1 MSDKM
6 REAFKVAFR
15 KAASEDVDYDEAVD
29 RGLAAALTAQAEQ
42 RGDVSGWYCAHCQH
56 GVDPVD
62 VTFGETHVYCGY
74 PVTDCPAP
82 PAPAV
87 PDGWLRAI
95 DEAMVVHHVG
105 IADQADDYET
115 ARKKMNLL
123 LCVAQD
129 IGAMHAIPEGWKLV
143 PVEPTDEMIYMMTR
157 ATANYAERLDSYAA
171 MLAAAP
177 EVKP

>member
-1 MSDKM
+1 VSDKM

-87 PDGWLRAI
+87 PDAKEYEGRDVWCRAYVGGWNDCR
-95 DEAMVVHHVG
+95 D
-105 IADQADDYET
+105 
-115 ARKKMNLL
+115 
-123 LCVAQD
+123 
-129 IGAMHAIPEGWKLV
+129 
-143 PVEPTDEMIYMMTR
+143 
-157 ATANYAERLDSYAA
+157 A

-177 EVKP
+177 EVVAKGVDRG

>member
-87 PDGWLRAI
+87 PDDTARLNWLEGREASLVTHREAI
-95 DEAMVVHHVG
+95 DEGEFAIWWTVTG
-105 IADQADDYET
+105 EI
-115 ARKKMNLL
+115 RKIRSNSISGHPLGS
-123 LCVAQD
+123 VRS
-129 IGAMHAIPEGWKLV
+129 AI
-143 PVEPTDEMIYMMTR
+143 D
-157 ATANYAERLDSYAA
+157 AA

-177 EVKP
+177 EVKPC